1 MQHTTK
7 YYNATNLPAATEKP
21 VKEDWL
27 RGFKENKQ
35 YLQLNPEKPIY
46 ATVLAG
52 EYAGEVIQVLGYYDL
67 SGIADGVSDGT
78 DSNTEGATKQRW
90 WYTENIPN
98 YYTMM
103 YQMWFK
109 GDELDFS

>member
-1 MQHTTK
+1 MK
-7 YYNATNLPAATEKP
+7 YYNRNTLPEATEKP

-35 YLQLNPEKPIY
+35 YLQLNPEKPLY

-52 EYAGEVIQVLGYYDL
+52 EYAGEVIQVLGYYDAVTEL
-67 SGIADGVSDGT
+67 EDGT
-78 DSNTEGATKQRW
+78 EYPVRW

>member
-1 MQHTTK
+1 MQYTTK
-7 YYNATNLPAATEKP
+7 YYNRDTLPAATEKP

-46 ATVLAG
+46 ATVLVG
-52 EYAGEVIQVLGYYDL
+52 EYAGEVIQVLGYYD
-67 SGIADGVSDGT
+67 AV
-78 DSNTEGATKQRW
+78 EGATKQRW

>member
-1 MQHTTK
+1 MQYTTK
-7 YYNATNLPAATEKP
+7 YYNATNLPAVIDKP

-52 EYAGEVIQVLGYYDL
+52 EYAGEVIQVLGYCDL
-67 SGIADGVSDGT
+67 SGSA
-78 DSNTEGATKQRW
+78 TEGATKQRW

-109 GDELDFS
+109 GDKLDFS

>member
-1 MQHTTK
+1 MK
-7 YYNATNLPAATEKP
+7 YYNRNTLPEATEKP

-35 YLQLNPEKPIY
+35 YLQLNPEKSLY

-52 EYAGEVIQVLGYYDL
+52 EYAGEVIQVLGYYD
-67 SGIADGVSDGT
+67 SIEDV
-78 DSNTEGATKQRW
+78 RW

-109 GDELDFS
+109 SDELDFS

>member
-1 MQHTTK
+1 MQYTTK
-7 YYNATNLPAATEKP
+7 YYKATNLPAATEKP
-21 VKEDWL
+21 IKEDWL

-35 YLQLNPEKPIY
+35 YLLLNPEKPVY

-67 SGIADGVSDGT
+67 SGSA
-78 DSNTEGATKQRW
+78 TEDTAKQRW

>member
-1 MQHTTK
+1 MQYTTK
-7 YYNATNLPAATEKP
+7 YYSRDTLPAATEKP

-52 EYAGEVIQVLGYYDL
+52 EYAGEVIQVLGYYD
-67 SGIADGVSDGT
+67 VSDGV
-78 DSNTEGATKQRW
+78 TKQRW

>member
-1 MQHTTK
+1 MQYTTK
-7 YYNATNLPAATEKP
+7 YYNRDTLPAATEKP

-52 EYAGEVIQVLGYYDL
+52 EYAGEVIQVLGYYDRVIEL
-67 SGIADGVSDGT
+67 E
-78 DSNTEGATKQRW
+78 DSSEYPVRW

>member
-1 MQHTTK
+1 MQYTTK
-7 YYNATNLPAATEKP
+7 YYNRDTLPAATEKP

-52 EYAGEVIQVLGYYDL
+52 EYAGEVIQVLGYYDA
-67 SGIADGVSDGT
+67 SGV
-78 DSNTEGATKQRW
+78 RW

-109 GDELDFS
+109 GSELDFS